1 MEAIDP
7 TTGLIDHAAF
17 DRLVSSQLPD
27 VAADIDL
34 LDRSRLH
41 LEMAAVARATES
53 AIARGDMATATA
65 HLRLMD
71 HVLSKAAPDV
81 EDAITVSYLE
91 SVFLWEERP
100 EFLRARKELP
110 ARLAQALL
118 ELEAH
123 WAALAA
129 AHVKR

>member
-17 DRLVSSQLPD
+17 DRLVSRNCRTSQP
-27 VAADIDL
+27 ISTSWTG
-34 LDRSRLH
+34 RGCIWKWRQW
-41 LEMAAVARATES
+41 RGPTES

-110 ARLAQALL
+110 ARWRRLS
-118 ELEAH
+118 
-123 WAALAA
+123 WN
-129 AHVKR
+129 

>member
-41 LEMAAVARATES
+41 LEMAAVARATGD

-71 HVLSKAAPDV
+71 HVLSKAAPEV
-81 EDAITVSYLE
+81 ENAITVSYLE

-118 ELEAH
+118 ELEAR